1 MSLFIRLLL
10 IVILSG
16 GHSSAYAAS
25 GQDAQY
31 DWMNAS
37 IKNMGSSVSSC
48 LYAPKFT
55 SLHTHDYLL
64 NLDQTGKWVPTQVYL
79 HEGKLLQMEWNTRFV
94 QPRPDKY
101 RVMYRID
108 PRFVKPQIFI
118 QRFNYDQNKYI
129 SDFHQFKNGQLLKYQ
144 EFPEMTFGKHIDDI
158 TEYFNFN
165 GRDKIKVKKD
175 DVINIYLDHTGQY
188 FDGQSEMSKDIGTG
202 DDLMIIYSHTPIKDN
217 SIIYSDTDK
226 WCNSFGPSWLGISC
240 QASGVYSDTINNWK
254 TFTGRIDNNVFDAKK
269 NSFLSCIDS
278 ANGKA
283 NPKICYYDKGRGM
296 QIKLAGTT
304 IKPITE
310 KFAHSDVTNGDF
322 FYYKSDTDGELD
334 FVTEWEIDGMYNG
347 PSQLFKDWKGGLAQ
361 YSVFS
366 AFMNA
371 AKPLLTMNFLHF
383 GRYLM
388 NIEVGNS
395 VETVPKAEIDAI
407 EVEYIIMQDGR
418 ETPRDDLSGNT
429 VDRDFRTDANVT
441 GFLWLRVLRPT
452 DNMTGTVQVKTMNYT
467 GTTWFSDVVYGGLV
481 KPLRTKFNELSMI
494 LYHKFVSDPVLQ
506 NIARTM
512 LVIYI
517 IVYGLMFL
525 AGATEIKA
533 IDIVQRVLK
542 IAVIL
547 VLFSETSW
555 TFFNNNLFA
564 IFVDGTDYLFS
575 AVVGVTSS
583 AENVFGFIDPIF
595 DKYTNGRVWA
605 LLFIQLLQIHNGLAF
620 FAIMMIY
627 SILIYFRAIIE
638 IIVSYCLAF
647 LGIAVMISLA
657 PFFIILIL
665 FERTKSIFDNW
676 ISTLFGYMIKPT
688 LLLIFFLLIDQIMT
702 EHLAQ
707 AVITACWGILIPITI
722 GIDLNHMGIP
732 LSFSFTLPFFPGIP
746 FYIPQVSPITS
757 VEGFFTTRGT
767 FAMVATSS
775 LLFFLLCKLARGLVD
790 YVEIVATMLTGT
802 IAARQYGGRQQGST
816 MVHQI
821 TGDMSKAV
829 SPVTNAIKGAGKS
842 IKRKVVGQKID
853 QKSISRDREKGKL
866 EKSGDI
872 DYSKVKKG
880 GSGGGAGGAAGGAS
894 PAGGGGAAGAP
905 GAGNAGGVGAKNAGL
920 PGVKPAAKPGQLAAK
935 PQLPPKSGQPNIPPK
950 PGQPNI
956 PPKLPPKPGQSKIPP
971 KLPPKPGQPAPKPQ
985 LPPKP
990 GQLAPNQNPAVGNGL
1005 AANAMHKGGQG
1016 GGLGAPK
1023 ANPNKAVGGAVP
1035 EAPPLNAP
1043 PKKPKAVQRKNSN
1056 KLKGDSD

>member
-1 MSLFIRLLL
+1 MYC
-10 IVILSG
+10 
-16 GHSSAYAAS
+16 GHSSAYAA
-25 GQDAQY
+25 GQADQY
-31 DWMNAS
+31 DWMNVS
-37 IKNMGSSVSSC
+37 ISNMGSTVANC
-48 LYAPKFT
+48 LTPPRFT
-55 SLHTHDYLL
+55 SLHTNDYLL
-64 NLDQTGKWVPTQVYL
+64 SLDQTGKWVPTQIYL

-108 PRFVKPQIFI
+108 PRFAKPQIFI
-118 QRFNYDQNKYI
+118 QRFDYNQNRYI
-129 SDFHQFKNGQLLKYQ
+129 SDFHQFKDGQLLKYQ
-144 EFPEMTFGKHIDDI
+144 EFPEMTFSKHIDDI
-158 TEYFNFN
+158 TEYFNFT
-165 GRDKIKVKKD
+165 GRDKIKVSKD

-188 FDGQSEMSKDIGTG
+188 FDGQAEMSKDLGTG
-202 DDLMIIYSHTPIKDN
+202 DNLMVIYSHSPIRDN
-217 SIIYSDTDK
+217 SIMYTDIDK
-226 WCNSFGPSWLGISC
+226 WCSSFVSSWLGAYC
-240 QASGVYSDTINNWK
+240 QAIGVYGDVTNSWR
-254 TFTGRIDNNVFDAKK
+254 TFTGRLDNPIFNARK
-269 NSFLSCIDS
+269 NSVSTCASS
-278 ANGKA
+278 ANGSA
-283 NPKICYYDKGRGM
+283 NSKICYYDKGRGM

-310 KFAHSDVTNGDF
+310 KFAHSNVTNGDF

-347 PSQLFKDWKGGLAQ
+347 PSQLYKDWKVGLAK
-361 YSVFS
+361 YS
-366 AFMNA
+366 AFTIFMNT

-388 NIEVGNS
+388 NVEVGNS
-395 VETVPKAEIDAI
+395 VEVVPKEEIDAI
-407 EVEYIIMQDGR
+407 EVEYIIMQDGL
-418 ETPRDDLSGNT
+418 ETPSDDVSGNS
-429 VDRDFRTDANVT
+429 VDRDFRTDADMT

-452 DNMTGTVQVKTMNYT
+452 DNMTGTVQVKTMHYT

-481 KPLRTKFNELSMI
+481 KPLRAKYNELSML

-564 IFVDGTDYLFS
+564 IFVDGTDYLFT

-620 FAIMMIY
+620 FAMMMIY

-702 EHLAQ
+702 EHFAQ
-707 AVITACWGILIPITI
+707 AVVAACWDILIPITI

-746 FYIPQVSPITS
+746 FYVTQVEPIHN
-757 VEGFFTTRGT
+757 VEGFFTAHGT

-790 YVEIVATMLTGT
+790 YVEIVAAMLTET
-802 IAARQYGGRQQGST
+802 IAARQYGNLQGGNT
-816 MVHQI
+816 MVSQI

-829 SPVTNAIKGAGKS
+829 SPVTNAVKGAGKS

-853 QKSISRDREKGKL
+853 QKNISRDREKSKTD
-866 EKSGDI
+866 KNADI
-872 DYSKVKKG
+872 DYSKITKD
-880 GSGGGAGGAAGGAS
+880 GSGGGAAGGAS
-894 PAGGGGAAGAP
+894 PAGGGAAGAP
-905 GAGNAGGVGAKNAGL
+905 GAGNAGGVGAKKAGL
-920 PGVKPAAKPGQLAAK
+920 PGVKPAAKPGVGGAA
-935 PQLPPKSGQPNIPPK
+935 PL
-950 PGQPNI
+950 
-956 PPKLPPKPGQSKIPP
+956 
-971 KLPPKPGQPAPKPQ
+971 KPGQPAPKAGQ
-985 LPPKP
+985 PPLKP
-990 GQLAPNQNPAVGNGL
+990 GQPAPKAGQPDPQPNVGGGGL
-1005 AANAMHKGGQG
+1005 GANAMHEGAQVGDAG

-1023 ANPNKAVGGAVP
+1023 ANPNKAVGVAIP
-1035 EAPPLNAP
+1035 EAPAINPVS
-1043 PKKPKAVQRKNSN
+1043 KKPKMVQRKNSN